1 MKKGKIIDLDKKK
14 KRYAKTLDML
24 CSAAN
29 YGGWESE
36 KRPPK
41 TVRVKPDSEDCIL
54 ELTIVSSETLEEYE
68 KRLRSYQK

>member
-1 MKKGKIIDLDKKK
+1 MKKGKIIDLEKKK
-14 KRYAKTLDML
+14 KRYAQILDMF

-29 YGGWESE
+29 YAGWESE

-54 ELTIVSSETLEEYE
+54 ELTIVSCETPEEYE
-68 KRLRSYQK
+68 KRQRSYRK